1 MGILHALEE
10 TKCLKVTHVSG
21 ASAGALV
28 GGFLASGVKPS
39 KMTKLVFSISRED
52 VWDVGIGFGLLKGD
66 LFQNKLEE
74 FLPIKTFDQCK
85 IPLGVTAYDLLRF
98 RTNCISEGN
107 IATAIRASCCFPV
120 LFSPVMIDSYPHID
134 GGVHDSVGL
143 MALPGVSESKLILNI
158 VCGRARLH
166 CSKLPEKYKDCRL
179 VTIIMENAPFVN
191 PFNMKEMGPV
201 AYSSSKAAMLKAL
214 CDSGHIQQLGFNHW
228 CVFVDCSQKSSPVIM
243 PKRVDSNSKLSKL
256 KSTFSFV
263 KHSSFEN
270 LAEAID
276 DKKNMKRTRES
287 KDETNDKKSKKKKS
301 SNSKRLKKK

>member
-39 KMTKLVFSISRED
+39 KMTKMVFSISRED
-52 VWDVGIGFGLLKGD
+52 VWDVGIGLGLLKGQ
-66 LFQNKLEE
+66 LFQNVLEG

-98 RTNCISEGN
+98 RTNCIYQGD

-120 LFSPVMIDSYPHID
+120 LFSPVMIDNYPHID

-143 MALPGVSESKLILNI
+143 MALPGVPKSKLILNI
-158 VCGRARLH
+158 ICGRSSLIS
-166 CSKLPEKYKDCRL
+166 SKLPEKYKDCRL
-179 VTIIMENAPFVN
+179 ITLVMENAPFVN
-191 PFNMKEMGPV
+191 PFNMKEMGPI
-201 AYSSSKAAMLKAL
+201 AYSSSKAAMLTAL
-214 CDSGHIQQLGFNHW
+214 CNSGHIQQLGFNHW
-228 CVFVDCSQKSSPVIM
+228 CVFVDCSQKVVM
-243 PKRVDSNSKLSKL
+243 PKRIDSNSKISEL

-263 KHSSFEN
+263 KRSSFEN
-270 LAEAID
+270 LAKAID
-276 DKKNMKRTRES
+276 NNNSNKKRTRENN
-287 KDETNDKKSKKKKS
+287 DEDTNKKKKS
-301 SNSKRLKKK
+301 KSANKKKI